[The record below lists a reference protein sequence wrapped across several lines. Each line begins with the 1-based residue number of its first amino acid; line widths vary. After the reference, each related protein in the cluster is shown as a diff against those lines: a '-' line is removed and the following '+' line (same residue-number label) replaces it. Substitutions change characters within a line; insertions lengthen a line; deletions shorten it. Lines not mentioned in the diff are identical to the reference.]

1 LPLTFNEVFE
11 SSWVAI
17 GGIKFKKKTYA
28 GSSVYGTI
36 GIEQDIS
43 HNVSTLSPSGVSGIT
58 TVDLTKNHNATRAV
72 LAVGYDLKLTHNA
85 ILRLK
90 FQYQELPYQDMT
102 EENTYVSY
110 NLLF

>member
-1 LPLTFNEVFE
+1 LLRLDYRFLNR
-11 SSWVAI
+11 S
-17 GGIKFKKKTYA
+17 
-28 GSSVYGTI
+28 
-36 GIEQDIS
+36 
-43 HNVSTLSPSGVSGIT
+43 L
-58 TVDLTKNHNATRAV
+58 NHNATRAV

-90 FQYQELPYQDMT
+90 FQYQELSYQDMT